1 MTKLWFLLSWH
12 ENDFQITEEIFTI
25 AKRLIK
31 NENLKPN
38 DPKNKFQEKKIKSI
52 SSESKI
58 HNLVNKI

>member
-1 MTKLWFLLSWH
+1 MIFSL
-12 ENDFQITEEIFTI
+12 IVTEEIFTI

-38 DPKNKFQEKKIKSI
+38 DPKNKFQEKRIKSI